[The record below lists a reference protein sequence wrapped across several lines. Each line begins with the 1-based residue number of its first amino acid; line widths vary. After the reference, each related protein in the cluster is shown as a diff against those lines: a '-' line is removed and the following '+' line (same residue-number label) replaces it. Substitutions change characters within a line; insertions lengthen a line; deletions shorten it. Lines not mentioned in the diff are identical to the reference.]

1 MMNALS
7 IDEAALDVN
16 NKPRKTGYDTKVKAK
31 AAAVATIGEHAR
43 DGFEFETFKAG
54 GRWHW
59 RVFDVVKPPTAAEI
73 KAMGGRRAF
82 SKEELTRHEQR
93 GAERAAGE
101 GRLRVEPETSLVAM
115 AQQISGGMAVTIEV
129 AAEKP
134 RPAPRKPRSAPK
146 APEAPVEPSAT
157 ENAPLAITPLSR
169 AIKVGD
175 TVEGPGAPPEWGGKP
190 GKIVAQAAG
199 DGLDLPEFLKRPKQT
214 EEEKEAVRKRMAKTT
229 GPERVIKN
237 PPNVK
242 QAKAKAKKRT
252 AGSKTALIGS
262 MLLDPKGCT
271 AAEVL
276 KATGWPAVGMPAQA
290 KACGLK
296 LRKVKDGKVT
306 RYFGSK

>member
-1 MMNALS
+1 M
-7 IDEAALDVN
+7 IDITSELPPEAGTN
-16 NKPRKTGYDTKVKAK
+16 PKPRKTGYDTKVKAK

-115 AQQISGGMAVTIEV
+115 AQQISGGMAVTVEV

-134 RPAPRKPRSAPK
+134 HPAPRKPRGAPK
-146 APEAPVEPSAT
+146 APEASQTPDAT
-157 ENAPLAITPLSR
+157 ENAPGTIYGAGQPL
-169 AIKVGD
+169 V
-175 TVEGPGAPPEWGGKP
+175 VN
-190 GKIVAQAAG
+190 

-214 EEEKEAVRKRMAKTT
+214 EEEKEVLRKKMAKTT
-229 GPERVIKN
+229 GPERVIRN

-242 QAKAKAKKRT
+242 QARARAERRGAMGVGAMAFRFILEGKSNEEAVKLVR
-252 AGSKTALIGS
+252 SAL
-262 MLLDPKGCT
+262 PKCETNKGCM
-271 AAEVL
+271 
-276 KATGWPAVGMPAQA
+276 GWYRNKM
-290 KACGLK
+290 
-296 LRKVKDGKVT
+296 RKDGLLNKDGT
-306 RYFGSK
+306 ASAKGLAWLKSSPSPKKAG